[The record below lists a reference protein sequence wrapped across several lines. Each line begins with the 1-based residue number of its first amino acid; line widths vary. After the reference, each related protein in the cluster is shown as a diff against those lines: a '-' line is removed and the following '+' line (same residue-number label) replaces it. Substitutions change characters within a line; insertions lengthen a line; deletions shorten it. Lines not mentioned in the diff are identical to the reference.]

1 MRALEQMAI
10 EDEEIAFLCKRNLQK
25 QGLVNVQQESLS
37 AALFKENKSAEK
49 LFRIKQKVEI
59 GLQKL

>member
-1 MRALEQMAI
+1 MAI
-10 EDEEIAFLCKRNLQK
+10 EDEEIAFLCKKNLQK
-25 QGLVNVQQESLS
+25 QGLVNVQQESLR

-49 LFRIKQKVEI
+49 LFRIKQNVEI